1 MQSGGRVRSFRSA
14 LEKIS
19 RQFDLIQPPRRES
32 AYIERQDSVGPL
44 YRNIIQCQLRDPQG
58 VGVSV
63 LGKQNL
69 RHLGAKLCSV
79 G

>member
-1 MQSGGRVRSFRSA
+1 MQSGGRVRSFRST

-19 RQFDLIQPPRRES
+19 RQFDLIQAPRRKS
-32 AYIERQDSVGPL
+32 AYIKPRTRLIL

-58 VGVSV
+58 VGVSI